1 MLTAAAKRSRNV
13 DRRSQLTNLKERI
26 GIDLGRRIRLE
37 EGVEWAARNGVRYI
51 DIQLDTAANAIT
63 TFDDARAAGIRK
75 ACERHGIHLGLHT
88 LSAVNVAE
96 YSPFVAEAVDQYLR
110 SYVDIYPKLGAEW
123 IVVHGGYHFSSD
135 KKMRMEAGLERLKRL
150 VAYAE
155 KKGARILL
163 GNHNTEPEKAEIH
176 YLPVGFEEW
185 RYYFTQVQSLNFR
198 LSFTVNH
205 AHLVPEGVSGF
216 CDALDFAR
224 VDEVRI
230 ADCYRL
236 GHEVHLKPGDGD
248 LDFADMFRR
257 VEGKGFRGHYTN
269 AFGTLEDMLAA
280 RDYLAAK
287 AADGGVK

>member
-1 MLTAAAKRSRNV
+1 MTLR
-13 DRRSQLTNLKERI
+13 DRI

-37 EGVEWAARNGVRYI
+37 DGIEWAARNGVRYL

-63 TFDDARAAGIRK
+63 TFDHTRAAAVRS
-75 ACERHGIHLGLHT
+75 ACERYGIHLGLHT

-96 YSPFVAEAVDQYLR
+96 YSPYVSEAMDQYLR
-110 SYVDIYPKLGAEW
+110 SYVEIYPKLGAQW
-123 IVVHGGYHFSSD
+123 IVVHGGYHFTSD

-155 KKGARILL
+155 KQGARILL
-163 GNHNTEPEKAEIH
+163 ENHNTEPEKAEIH
-176 YLPVGFEEW
+176 YLPVSLDEW
-185 RYYFTQVQSLNFR
+185 RYYFEGIQSPNFR

-205 AHLVPEGVSGF
+205 AHLVPAGVAGF

-230 ADCYRL
+230 ADCVRL

-248 LDFADMFRR
+248 LDFVDMFRR
-257 VEGKGFRGHYTN
+257 VEGKGFKGHYMN
-269 AFGTLEDMLAA
+269 AFGTLDDMLTA
-280 RDYLAAK
+280 RGYLVKK
-287 AADGGVK
+287 AAEAGVP